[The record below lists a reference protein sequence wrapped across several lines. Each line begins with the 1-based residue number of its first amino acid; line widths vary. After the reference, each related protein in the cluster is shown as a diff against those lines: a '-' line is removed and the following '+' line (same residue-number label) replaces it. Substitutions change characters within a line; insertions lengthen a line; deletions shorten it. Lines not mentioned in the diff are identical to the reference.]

1 MSGSRERGRMM
12 GVSLLREDGKE
23 GEGRT
28 NPPSDEANSTILL
41 EEDYSFELF
50 RIRMPFYYEKRAFH
64 PKQ

>member
-28 NPPSDEANSTILL
+28 NPPSDEAN
-41 EEDYSFELF
+41 
-50 RIRMPFYYEKRAFH
+50 
-64 PKQ
+64 